1 MYYYF
6 VPMHIGQL
14 IKAKA
19 KELNVGTTE
28 LARRLKVTKQNVYG
42 IFNRESIDTE
52 LLDKIGRILD
62 YDFFQHFIST
72 RDVSVNDLPKYPDL
86 EHDVKHI
93 SRQLRDV
100 QEKYELLKALY
111 EQETGKK
118 LPFSK

>member
-19 KELNVGTTE
+19 KEMNVGTTE

-42 IFNRESIDTE
+42 IFTRESIDTE